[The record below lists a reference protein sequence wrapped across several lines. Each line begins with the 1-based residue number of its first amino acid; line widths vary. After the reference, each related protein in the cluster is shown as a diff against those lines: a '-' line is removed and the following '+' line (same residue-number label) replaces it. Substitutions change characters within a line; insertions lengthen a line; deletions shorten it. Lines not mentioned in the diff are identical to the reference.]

1 MLGYYGDPAATA
13 AKYQDGWLRTGD
25 LATRDDNGMVQVFGR
40 VDEVI
45 NRGGE
50 KVVPLE
56 VEEALCAHPSVVE
69 AAVVGLPDEQYGSIV
84 AAAVVTSQPI
94 PTRDLAEFLAGS
106 LADYKRPA
114 RIVDVTELPRNQ
126 NGKVVTSE
134 VRDLI
139 TRLLTGRDGQQ

>member
-1 MLGYYGDPAATA
+1 
-13 AKYQDGWLRTGD
+13 
-25 LATRDDNGMVQVFGR
+25 VFGR
-40 VDEVI
+40 VDDVI

-56 VEEALCAHPSVVE
+56 VEEALCSHPSILE

-84 AAAVVTSQPI
+84 AAVVVTSQPI
-94 PTRDLAEFLAGS
+94 ATRELAEFLESS

-114 RIVDVTELPRNQ
+114 RIIDVDELPRNQ
-126 NGKVVTSE
+126 NGKVVAGE

-139 TRLLTGRDGQQ
+139 TRLLNGRDGQQ

>member
-1 MLGYYGDPAATA
+1 MLGYYGDPGATV
-13 AKYQDGWLRTGD
+13 AKFENGWLRTGD
-25 LATRDDNGMVQVFGR
+25 LAARADDGMVQVFGR
-40 VDEVI
+40 VDDVI

-69 AAVVGLPDEQYGSIV
+69 AAVVGLPDEQYGSII
-84 AAAVVTSQPI
+84 AAAVVTSEPI
-94 PTRDLAEFLAGS
+94 AVRDLARFLEGS

-114 RIVDVTELPRNQ
+114 QIVGVDELPRNQ
-126 NGKVVTSE
+126 NGKVVPSD

-139 TRLLTGRDGQQ
+139 NRLVNGFDVQP